1 MGDAVAIVIPNFNGR
16 ELLRECL
23 AALGAENLVRGG
35 GPELP
40 TASSDSPIAEVVV
53 VDNGS
58 TDGSVEM
65 VRTEFPAVRLV
76 ANAEN
81 RGFTPAINQGVAAT
95 TAPWVFLLN
104 NDAIPTPGAL
114 EILWRAAND
123 AAPNVAGIQP
133 LLVAADD
140 ANLVDSAG
148 IGVGRRFR
156 TFDILMGRPA
166 TLAPKEPREIWG
178 ACAAALLVRREAFD
192 RAGGFDEQFFVELDD
207 VDFAFR
213 VRWLGYTFLLEPR
226 AIVRHYRSSSA
237 PKHVHRKLGR
247 VRRNGLLT
255 VLKNY
260 PRGQALPLVA
270 YRAQRDLSLLH
281 RYVRRGE
288 TRAVVRAWGEALRL
302 WPLMRERRRRLRA
315 DAVLTDAEMRAQLA
329 EFVRRDAR
337 GGLNVD

>member
-1 MGDAVAIVIPNFNGR
+1 VDNALAIVIPNFNGR

-23 AALGAENLVRGG
+23 TALGAGI
-35 GPELP
+35 PEEDAGLEP
-40 TASSDSPIAEVVV
+40 RADTAEVSIARIVV

-58 TDGSVEM
+58 TDGSVAM
-65 VRTEFPAVRLV
+65 VRADFPAVRLL
-76 ANAEN
+76 ANADN

-95 TAPWVFLLN
+95 TAPWVLLLN
-104 NDAIPTPGAL
+104 NDAILTPGAL
-114 EILWRAAND
+114 ATLWRAARD
-123 AAPNVAGIQP
+123 AAPTVAGIQP

-140 ANLVDSAG
+140 LAIVDSAG

-156 TFDILMGRPA
+156 TFDLLMGRPA
-166 TLAPKEPREIWG
+166 ALAPKEPREIWG
-178 ACAAALLVRREAFD
+178 GCAAALLVRREAFD
-192 RAGGFDEQFFVELDD
+192 RAGGFDEEFFVELDD

-213 VRWLGYTFLLEPR
+213 ARWLGYTFVLEPR
-226 AIVRHYRSSSA
+226 AVVRHYRSSSA

-260 PRGQALPLVA
+260 PPGQALPLVA
-270 YRAQRDLSLLH
+270 YRMQRDVSLLH

-288 TRAVVRAWGEALRL
+288 TRAVLRAWGEAIRL

-315 DAVLTDAEMRAQLA
+315 DAALTDAEMRAQLA
-329 EFVRRDAR
+329 EFARRDS
-337 GGLNVD
+337 GSGPGVG